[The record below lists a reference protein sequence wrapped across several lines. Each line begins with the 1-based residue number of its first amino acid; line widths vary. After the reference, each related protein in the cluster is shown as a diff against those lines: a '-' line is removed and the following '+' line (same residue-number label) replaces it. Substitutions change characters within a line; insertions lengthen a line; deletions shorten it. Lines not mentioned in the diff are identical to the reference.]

1 MLNSRWPIIKLLT
14 KDIRAFAVAKIG
26 ISLQNGMSW
35 LYVAVEAA
43 KWTI

>member
-1 MLNSRWPIIKLLT
+1 MLNSRWPIMKLLA
-14 KDIRAFAVAKIG
+14 KDIGAFAVAKIG